1 MPRPRATDP
10 PLGPA
15 VFHILLALGDG
26 ALNGYQ
32 ITQQV
37 EQNSGGSVTLSPATL
52 YENLHRL
59 ATAELTREIEAPEEG
74 SDGRGQRFYELSDTG
89 VALLREEVERL
100 GRDLAVARSLAAMKG
115 GPGA

>member
-37 EQNSGGSVTLSPATL
+37 AENSNGAVTLSPATL

-59 ATAELTREIEAPEEG
+59 AAASLTAEIDPPAEEA
-74 SDGRGQRFYELSDTG
+74 DGRGQRFCELSDAG
-89 VALLREEVERL
+89 VDLLRQEVERL
-100 GRDLAVARSLAAMKG
+100 GRDLAVARSVAALKSG
-115 GPGA
+115 R